1 MAIYEPA
8 LANWR
13 QLRSLQG
20 KKVILQ
26 LRIQFY
32 RKLIESDA
40 YPDWSVTFNP
50 PQNLLNTETS
60 IQATVA
66 FRAEQAK
73 QSMTM
78 LADLQEEES
87 ARISR
92 EITATM
98 ASLRAHYDNPE
109 SRGYDIS
116 DALNSLATFMQR
128 TKENEQS
135 DLEKKYSTILQAPR
149 AALWMGFP
157 PNVAL
162 PNDAI

>member
-1 MAIYEPA
+1 
-8 LANWR
+8 
-13 QLRSLQG
+13 
-20 KKVILQ
+20 
-26 LRIQFY
+26 
-32 RKLIESDA
+32 
-40 YPDWSVTFNP
+40 
-50 PQNLLNTETS
+50 
-60 IQATVA
+60 
-66 FRAEQAK
+66 
-73 QSMTM
+73 M

-149 AALWMGFP
+149 AALWMGLP